1 MTVAFSLSVLS
12 IFLIGFSVFHCG
24 LPFFHAE
31 NNITGVLNVQGCV
44 FCGKTVLYSICSVYG
59 MGSSETSK
67 HSRIV

>member
-1 MTVAFSLSVLS
+1 MFGLSLLA
-12 IFLIGFSVFHCG
+12 IFLVGFSVFYCG
-24 LPFFHAE
+24 LLFFHAE

-44 FCGKTVLYSICSVYG
+44 SRKTVYTCSGYG